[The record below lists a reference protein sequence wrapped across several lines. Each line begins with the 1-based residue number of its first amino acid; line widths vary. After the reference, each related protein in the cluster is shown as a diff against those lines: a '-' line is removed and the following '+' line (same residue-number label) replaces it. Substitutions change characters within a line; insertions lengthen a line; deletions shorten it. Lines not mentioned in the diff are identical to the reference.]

1 MSVCEECGVEVDEG
15 DDLCPKCFEEW
26 DGLTIEELVQDIA
39 GEWRCVEKG
48 E

>member
-1 MSVCEECGVEVDEG
+1 MSVCEECGVEG